1 MRAIVGSSSLPLS
14 VSLIS
19 SVAAILAQTD
29 PEELAVRASSS
40 GDPASATELLVDQ
53 IGQARGRSIIRF
65 SPGPGGRQA
74 VYHRDYDLVESS
86 SAVYAFFDT
95 DNEME
100 GGTGHVVKAALDRG
114 IPVEAYSITP
124 EDEVRLIGSDDG
136 TPRLAS
142 SNEVLRRMWEEA
154 Q

>member
-14 VSLIS
+14 VALIS
-19 SVAAILAQTD
+19 QVAAILAQNETED
-29 PEELAVRASSS
+29 LAVRTSIA
-40 GDPASATELLVDQ
+40 GDPASATEMLVRQ
-53 IGQARGRSIIRF
+53 VGLARGRTIWTFPPSK
-65 SPGPGGRQA
+65 GGRQA